1 MECTLV
7 NEAVEWIAEQ
17 KVNRLTKL
25 LFIPEVPPNPPVIHG
40 IRSRYKVN
48 EIIRGNCTSKLSR
61 PAVNLTWTINDIIVS
76 INIVTS
82 IIASCRRGEIS
93 ARFVLSWKIFGLA
106 FLVFKLAENLCI
118 HHSCYNYNIT
128 LGWKFSCR
136 LMLCCASALVG
147 GKFRLCITTSYVELT
162 IW

>member
-1 MECTLV
+1 MHISEWSSRMNCW
-7 NEAVEWIAEQ
+7 VESESLS
-17 KVNRLTKL
+17 RLTKL

-82 IIASCRRGEIS
+82 IIPWRNFCSLCVELENFRADVSR
-93 ARFVLSWKIFGLA
+93 V
-106 FLVFKLAENLCI
+106 KLAENLCI